1 MAIIL
6 EDYTQTFNETWKLY
20 ADTIKELKAWSVA
33 IGIRSEELYLPST
46 AGSKHTANL
55 KWNYLL
61 KEIVISGESISE
73 DLLYNAVLLYCND
86 RRKEARDSRKIRM
99 PMMSVFLN
107 PVPRDANKSVEVI
120 DYIRE
125 AFSIASE
132 NR

>member
-6 EDYTQTFNETWKLY
+6 EDYTSTFNDAWKLY
-20 ADTIKELKAWSVA
+20 SDTLRDLRAWSEA
-33 IGIRSEELYLPST
+33 IGIRRDELYLPTS
-46 AGSKHTANL
+46 AGSKHTANA

-73 DLLYNAVLLYCND
+73 DILFNAVVLYAND
-86 RRKEARDSRKIRM
+86 RKKEARDTRKIRM

-107 PVPRDANKSVEVI
+107 PIPRDVEKSVEII

-132 NR
+132 S